1 MYRGS
6 WNWRSRRKIRDKRW
20 ESRVK
25 LCSRIIQ
32 QDSSKYRVYNV
43 KRHRGNG
50 IRDHAG
56 EVVPRRCFKFDKVL
70 DKPLL
75 VGTISKGVSLSLSI
89 SHKTRKLRGIQ
100 QTSKS
105 RELGPKLWIRL
116 REGLPTDEWLSPKEN
131 YSQLLLSP
139 SQSTPKNSFP
149 SYSRNIFKTLSFSF
163 FLLLL
168 LIILYYSHGHS
179 IPLADQ
185 KKKKKTTLTA
195 KQIR

>member
-6 WNWRSRRKIRDKRW
+6 WNWKSRRKIRDKRW

-75 VGTISKGVSLSLSI
+75 VGTISKGVCLSLSLSLFLTTQENCGG
-89 SHKTRKLRGIQ
+89 SSKRRNPESLVPSCEYVWERAFPRTSGFLRKKITLNSYCHRPNPHRKILFHLIREIY
-100 QTSKS
+100 SK
-105 RELGPKLWIRL
+105 LYP
-116 REGLPTDEWLSPKEN
+116 SPF
-131 YSQLLLSP
+131 S
-139 SQSTPKNSFP
+139 
-149 SYSRNIFKTLSFSF
+149 SY
-163 FLLLL
+163 
-168 LIILYYSHGHS
+168 YY
-179 IPLADQ
+179 
-185 KKKKKTTLTA
+185 
-195 KQIR
+195 